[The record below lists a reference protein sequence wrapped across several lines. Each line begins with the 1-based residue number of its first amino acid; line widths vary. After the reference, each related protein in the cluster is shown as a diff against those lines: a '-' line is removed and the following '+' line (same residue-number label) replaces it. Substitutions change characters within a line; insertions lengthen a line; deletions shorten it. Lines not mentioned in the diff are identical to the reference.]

1 MTNIQINSKEV
12 GKKPW
17 FLTTDIF
24 ENTILCKNC
33 NKKMQPATL
42 NKNGFELRTIKCDKC
57 RNQITHPQD
66 LKEYEDFQNIKKK
79 NFKVK
84 LRYVGNSYAV
94 SIPRE
99 IIDFMNEQEKQMNE
113 MVNLCMEDF
122 HRLSL
127 NF

>member
-1 MTNIQINSKEV
+1 
-12 GKKPW
+12 
-17 FLTTDIF
+17 
-24 ENTILCKNC
+24 
-33 NKKMQPATL
+33 MQPATV
-42 NKNGFELRTIKCDKC
+42 NKNGFELRAVKCATC
-57 RNQITHPQD
+57 RNQIVHPED
-66 LKEYEDFQNIKKK
+66 LKEYSDFQNLKKK